1 MDFTKLRVL
10 VPEGGK
16 QSLAMI
22 RGLKDLGCNVT
33 VACSSKWDPCYSSK
47 LPDNKIIFDG
57 LMSDRDKTLSFLLKE
72 VKKGIYDVIMPIGE
86 KSTSL
91 INEHE
96 EEFKKL
102 IKVACAPMKAYIQV
116 YNKQNTFDKAIE
128 IGTPC
133 SYTRHSSQS
142 VEDYLSKAKFPLII
156 KPRQGLGSIGFHKFD
171 TKEELSEWLANPNF
185 NIDEF
190 VLQEFVEF
198 DHRIGT
204 LVFMDEKGN
213 VCTSYNT
220 DILRQ
225 FPPDAGS
232 AILIKTVQAKEI
244 QDRFVQLLRELK
256 WQGYAAGCFMIDRN
270 TGEPKLLEING
281 RIPATVKLAFMCG
294 FNIARQMLE
303 MTYGEEVIRYP
314 YYEGDDMYVRHFGTD
329 IAWFL
334 KSKERFKAKP
344 SWFSWKNTSDVL
356 YSRDDPRPFWT
367 DLLDNFLSYR
377 KKMKLKK
384 H

>member
-22 RGLKDLGCNVT
+22 RGLKDLGCIVT
-33 VACSSKWDPCYSSK
+33 VACSSKLNPCYSSK
-47 LPDNKIIFDG
+47 LPDDKIIFDG
-57 LMSDRDKTLSFLLKE
+57 LMSDRDNTLSFLLEE
-72 VKKGIYDVIMPIGE
+72 VKKGVYDVIMPIGE

-142 VEDYLSKAKFPLII
+142 VEDYLSNAKFPLII

-367 DLLDNFLSYR
+367 DLFENFLSYR